1 MLKGSFATIIKF
13 KIIRKILMDSALLY
27 IVVALGV
34 STVLN
39 LFLKRFGISQIIGYI
54 FTGTIMV
61 YAFDLR
67 YMNDS
72 LTLEHIGEFGI
83 VFLMFTIGLEIS
95 LAKMNSMKKEIF
107 FNGFLQVGFTALIVY
122 AISHYIFLL
131 ESISALIL
139 SLAFALSSTAV
150 VLSYLKSSKEIH
162 NPYGQRATGILI
174 FQDIAVIP
182 ILILLGFLTSNGDQS
197 VVNILRDT
205 VISAVFVMGFMFI
218 VGKRVMTWLL
228 HFSASSEVDELF
240 MGSVL
245 FIVVSAALLASYAG
259 FTYSLGAFVAG
270 MIIAETKYHHK
281 VESDIAPF
289 KDILLGTFFI
299 VVGMKI
305 DVLFFIDN
313 FWLIVGIFMLVLV
326 LKTIITYLVL
336 RISSSHVLS
345 LKTALAISQVG
356 EFSFV
361 IFAVAS
367 MGGLL
372 ERELESLFVL
382 VVIFSMIVTPFFIS
396 KINRFVAYITR
407 FEYLGLNTSAFV
419 SRENHV
425 IVCGYSTIG
434 KFVAKNLDELG
445 APYVIIDNNPK
456 HVHEA
461 LSAGKEAYLGDMSK
475 LSLLEAL
482 HAESSAAVIVT
493 LDNIE
498 KKRAI
503 CEAVLKH
510 TKDINLIVKVATL
523 EDKENLQDLDIT
535 SIVDT
540 KVEVGRLL
548 VEKMITCKMRY

>member
-1 MLKGSFATIIKF
+1 
-13 KIIRKILMDSALLY
+13 MDSALLY
-27 IVVALGV
+27 IVMALGV

-39 LFLKRFGISQIIGYI
+39 LILKRFGISQIIGYI
-54 FTGTIMV
+54 LTGTIMV
-61 YAFDLR
+61 YALDLR

-72 LTLEHIGEFGI
+72 ATLEHIGEFGI

-95 LAKMNSMKKEIF
+95 LAKMNSMRKEIF
-107 FNGFLQVGFTALIVY
+107 FNGFLQVGFTALVVY
-122 AISHYIFLL
+122 GISHYLFSL
-131 ESISALIL
+131 ESTSALIL

-197 VVNILRDT
+197 VPEILRDT
-205 VISAVFVMGFMFI
+205 FISAVFVIGFMFI

-245 FIVVSAALLASYAG
+245 FIVVSAALLASYMG

-305 DVLFFIDN
+305 DVVFFIDN
-313 FWLIVGIFMLVLV
+313 IGLIVSIFLLVLI
-326 LKTIITYLVL
+326 LKTIITYLVV
-336 RISSSHVLS
+336 RITSSHVLS

-372 ERELESLFVL
+372 EKELESLFVL

-396 KINRFVAYITR
+396 KINRFVSYVSHHQ
-407 FEYLGLNTSAFV
+407 YLGLDTSAFI

-425 IVCGYSTIG
+425 IVCGYSIIG
-434 KFVAKNLDELG
+434 KFVAKNLDNLG

-482 HAESSAAVIVT
+482 HAESSAAIIVT

-548 VEKMITCKMRY
+548 VEKMSSCHMRY

>member
-1 MLKGSFATIIKF
+1 
-13 KIIRKILMDSALLY
+13 MDSALLY
-27 IVVALGV
+27 IVMALGV

-39 LFLKRFGISQIIGYI
+39 LILKRFGISQIIGYI
-54 FTGTIMV
+54 LTGTIMV
-61 YAFDLR
+61 YALDLR

-72 LTLEHIGEFGI
+72 ATLEHIGEFGI

-95 LAKMNSMKKEIF
+95 LSKMNSMRNEIF
-107 FNGFLQVGFTALIVY
+107 FNGFLQVGFTALVVY
-122 AISHYIFLL
+122 GISHYLFSL
-131 ESISALIL
+131 ESTSALIL

-197 VVNILRDT
+197 VPEILRDT
-205 VISAVFVMGFMFI
+205 FISAVFVIGFMFI

-245 FIVVSAALLASYAG
+245 FIVVSAALLASYMG

-305 DVLFFIDN
+305 DVIFFIDN
-313 FWLIVGIFMLVLV
+313 IGLIVSIFLLVLV
-326 LKTIITYLVL
+326 LKTIITYLVV
-336 RISSSHVLS
+336 RITSSHVLS

-396 KINRFVAYITR
+396 KINRFVSYVSHHQ
-407 FEYLGLNTSAFV
+407 YLGLDTSAFI

-425 IVCGYSTIG
+425 IVCGYSIIG
-434 KFVAKNLDELG
+434 KFVAKNLDNLG

-493 LDNIE
+493 LDNVE

-510 TKDINLIVKVATL
+510 TNDINLIVKVSTL
-523 EDKENLQDLDIT
+523 EDKENLQDLEIT
-535 SIVDT
+535 SVVDD
-540 KVEVGRLL
+540 KVEIGRLL
-548 VEKMITCKMRY
+548 VEKMGTCKMRY